1 VIQVSHVTKIYANQ
15 DLPAIQD
22 VSLEIPSG
30 EFIALMGPSGCGKST
45 LLNLLGAMDKATHGH
60 IQVNGI
66 RLDSL
71 NDHDATLFRRT
82 HLGFVFQFFN
92 LLPTLTVREN
102 IALPLSLTATGKDKE
117 TQAEEQII
125 IDNKVAALLDQTRM
139 NHRADFYPANLS
151 GGEMQ
156 RVAISRALVHQPS
169 LILADE
175 PTGNLDTETGVEILT
190 LMRNLCQTNRQTV
203 VMATHSEEAARF
215 ADRVLWMRDGQLFGT
230 VGAR

>member
-1 VIQVSHVTKIYANQ
+1 MIQVSHVTKIYANQ
-15 DLPAIQD
+15 DLPAIHD

-45 LLNLLGAMDKATHGH
+45 LLNLLGAMDKSTHGH

-102 IALPLSLTATGKDKE
+102 IALPLSLTATGKDKQ
-117 TQAEEQII
+117 TQAEEQVI
-125 IDNKVAALLDQTRM
+125 IDSKVAALLDQTRM
-139 NHRADFYPANLS
+139 NHRADFYPAHLS

-156 RVAISRALVHQPS
+156 RVAIARALVHQPS

-190 LMRNLCQTNRQTV
+190 LMRNLCQTNKQTV

>member
-1 VIQVSHVTKIYANQ
+1 MIQVSHVTKVYANQ
-15 DLPAIQD
+15 DLPALQD
-22 VSLEIPSG
+22 ISLEIPSG

-45 LLNLLGAMDKATHGH
+45 LLNLLGAMDKPTHGH

-102 IALPLSLTATGKDKE
+102 IGLPLSLTATGKDKQ
-117 TQAEEQII
+117 TQAEEQVV
-125 IDNKVAALLDQTRM
+125 IDAKVTTLLEQTRIA
-139 NHRADFYPANLS
+139 HRADFFPANLS

-156 RVAISRALVHQPS
+156 RVAIARALVHQPS

-175 PTGNLDTETGVEILT
+175 PTGNLDTETGLEILT

-215 ADRVLWMRDGQLFGT
+215 ADRVIWMRDGQLFGA
-230 VGAR
+230 VAAR